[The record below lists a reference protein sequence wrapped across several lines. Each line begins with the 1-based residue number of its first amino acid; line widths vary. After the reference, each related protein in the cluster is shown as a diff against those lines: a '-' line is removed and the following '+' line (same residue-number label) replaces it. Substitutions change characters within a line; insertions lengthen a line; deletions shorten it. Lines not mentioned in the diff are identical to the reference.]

1 MDHILLPNADLDSS
15 DLEFMKDGG
24 VEQLIGIR
32 FPSVD
37 LADPVNRAWIL
48 FDVDEAEAWEASQSV
63 TIGIYGEL
71 AVNSAPISDAAN
83 DISSRTVTNAMSL
96 WMPGATNVVHE
107 ELYANLSCSCGSTI
121 SPVPYALLHTTT
133 TGADS

>member
-71 AVNSAPISDAAN
+71 AVNSAPISAAAN

-107 ELYANLSCSCGSTI
+107 ELYANLTCSCGSTI